1 MQSQIITDGF
11 NAYQEPPQ
19 QTQAISSLGNELSL
33 QQQLSGWSPVT
44 VQDDTLSVSM
54 SGSELRSVTSRA
66 EATTISTLPSDVITI
81 NGVSATKQAFIVAG
95 ILNEDGSQKA
105 EETPSDATASGDSQG
120 SQGSQGSTNPHAL
133 PSDAVEALNYAFED
147 IPDSS
152 LNAVTSMGIAA
163 SVGNG
168 DVSGIV
174 DEIVRI
180 TGEHPG
186 FAQERIEQ
194 AQAIFQAQA
203 DKALSDVGIKDL
215 GHFYS
220 FAKTSHK
227 GELVDAVNRQVYGS
241 DLSGYIP
248 IVKAYMLKA
257 SGYGAK
263 AL

>member
-11 NAYQEPPQ
+11 NAYQEPTQ
-19 QTQAISSLGNELSL
+19 QTPAIS
-33 QQQLSGWSPVT
+33 SGWSPVT
-44 VQDDTLSVSM
+44 VQDDTVSVSV
-54 SGSELRSVTSRA
+54 SDSEIRSVVSGA
-66 EATTISTLPSDVITI
+66 EATTISTMPSDVITI
-81 NGVSATKQAFIVAG
+81 NGVTATKQSFIAAG
-95 ILNEDGSQKA
+95 ILNEDGSQLVPERQKA
-105 EETPSDATASGDSQG
+105 VETPVISSDSSDSQ
-120 SQGSQGSTNPHAL
+120 SSTNPHAL
-133 PSDAVEALNYAFED
+133 PSDAVEALNYALED

-163 SVGNG
+163 TVGNG
-168 DVSGIV
+168 DVSGLV

-186 FAQERIEQ
+186 FAQERFEQ

-215 GHFYS
+215 ADFYS

-227 GELVDAVNRQVYGS
+227 GALADAVNRQVYGS

>member
-1 MQSQIITDGF
+1 MQNQIITDGF
-11 NAYQEPPQ
+11 NAYQEPTQ
-19 QTQAISSLGNELSL
+19 QTPAIS
-33 QQQLSGWSPVT
+33 SGWSPVT
-44 VQDDTLSVSM
+44 VQDDTVSVSV
-54 SGSELRSVTSRA
+54 SDSEIRSVVSGA
-66 EATTISTLPSDVITI
+66 EATTISTMPSDVIAI
-81 NGVSATKQAFIVAG
+81 NGVTATKQSFIAAG

-105 EETPSDATASGDSQG
+105 VETPVISSDSSLPSDSQ
-120 SQGSQGSTNPHAL
+120 SSTSPHAL
-133 PSDAVEALNYAFED
+133 PSDAVEALNYALED

-152 LNAVTSMGIAA
+152 LNAVTGMGIAA
-163 SVGNG
+163 TLGNG
-168 DVSGIV
+168 DVSGLV

-186 FAQERIEQ
+186 FAQERFEQ
-194 AQAIFQAQA
+194 AQAVFQAQA

-215 GHFYS
+215 ADFYS

-227 GELVDAVNRQVYGS
+227 GALADAVNRQVYGS

>member
-1 MQSQIITDGF
+1 MQNQIITDGF
-11 NAYQEPPQ
+11 NAYQEPTQ
-19 QTQAISSLGNELSL
+19 QTPVISSKG
-33 QQQLSGWSPVT
+33 SPVT
-44 VQDDTLSVSM
+44 VQDDTVSVSV
-54 SGSELRSVTSRA
+54 SGSEIRSVVSGA
-66 EATTISTLPSDVITI
+66 EATTISTMPSDVINI
-81 NGVSATKQAFIVAG
+81 NGVTATKQSFITAG

-105 EETPSDATASGDSQG
+105 VETPVISSDSSLPSDSQ
-120 SQGSQGSTNPHAL
+120 SSTSPHAL
-133 PSDAVEALNYAFED
+133 PSDAVEALNYALED

-163 SVGNG
+163 TVGNG
-168 DVSGIV
+168 DVSGLV
-174 DEIVRI
+174 NEIVRI

-186 FAQERIEQ
+186 FAQERFEQ

-215 GHFYS
+215 ADFYS

-227 GELVDAVNRQVYGS
+227 GALVDAVNRQVYGS

-263 AL
+263 SL